1 MKKYHWNILHHAAL
15 ALIVVCLTACALQPD
30 LSGLQLHA
38 VLIKAA
44 GQQEP
49 LADSTTQPFSDADLN
64 TLVALRTTG
73 FIENHGQ
80 FDERVCFAVLAG
92 DQALWV
98 TADSLWLT
106 YDVETGA
113 PVSIQLRFVEAAA
126 LEFSGLEPLPDE
138 TLTVWGA
145 VRSEQVY
152 PGMDLEIRLLAG
164 ELDYRWIARETS
176 GPPAAARVEVLA
188 GEPPQTVDSLPLGD
202 SAPAAQLVTSLGEFS
217 LPVFALDGFSQPVF
231 ALDGENSSITTRV
244 SVASDGTQG
253 NDESWYPS
261 ISADGRFVVFG
272 SYATNLVPGN
282 IIGRLDIFVHDRQTG
297 QTTRVSVAS
306 DGSQANGRQSHRSS
320 ISADGRFVAFGSYAT
335 NLVLGDTNDKSDIFV
350 HDRETGQTTRVSVAG
365 DGSQGNGSSLDP
377 FLSADG
383 RFVAFKSSSSN
394 LVPGDT
400 NNMWDV
406 FVHDRQTGQTTRV
419 SVASDGSQGN
429 DTCDYP
435 SISADGRFVVFS
447 SYSTNL
453 VPGDTNNMWD
463 VFVHDRETGQT
474 TRVSVASDGTQ
485 ANDKSY
491 YSYSSLSADGRFVA
505 FGSYATN
512 LVPGGTNG
520 KPGIFVHD
528 RETGLTTRASVSS
541 TGRQANDPACDPSIS
556 ANGRFVVFG
565 SYATNLVPGDTNNRS
580 DIFVH
585 DRQTGRTMLVS
596 VAGDGSQGNNVS
608 SYPSLS
614 ADGCFSAFRSY
625 SNNLVAGDT
634 NGVEDIFVRDLTA
647 ELVDPGFR
655 PNPDG
660 FAFDNYSDTNANDF
674 NISDVRDLFGY
685 EETCLGPDPAC
696 AIPRKAAKQWY
707 IIVSDYLSDGHCDG
721 MAVTSL
727 RLFVPDYEFPRIF
740 DSEADNTYEL
750 ELSQDVRRY
759 IAKYFIRQTVDPVQ
773 SYKAQVVQKTPAEVL
788 EQLIAALPNEVPDP
802 TTLIMRQSGVGGHT
816 LTPYAVE
823 EIEEGVF
830 HIRVYDNNHP
840 GDAERF
846 VIVNTALNTWSYD
859 LGGEIGEWSGDAS
872 THTFGVVPIS
882 EYEKESTCPWCEST
896 VVTTILQG
904 AGSLLVENAL
914 GQRLGY
920 QEGQLFEEI
929 EDGYLATID
938 TGGTSYFSPQ
948 YVLPA
953 GAAYQYNLSGA
964 GLSTPGEAAIT
975 QFGSGYV
982 VRVEQIPVSTD
993 TVDQMEIGADGM
1005 DVSYRAVNAATEID
1019 LQLIAETETHSRQ
1032 VRITGAD
1039 VGAGEQI
1046 SLQAPVQSQTV
1057 KLDGSLA
1064 SGGIYDFSLDDFSQ
1078 SGESHSLHR
1087 WIALDA
1093 GDTHYLTVGESD
1105 DQDQL
1110 TLEIDRGSD
1119 GSVDEV
1125 QILKNQFHRNRA
1137 QLRTKSLVFEKGVP
1151 TLHLSGST
1159 ASPCNMLQ
1167 VDVAEADGDGRIA
1180 VEVYSMPNPNRACA
1194 QVATSFEQEIPL
1206 GDLPSGSY
1214 TVWVNGEQV
1223 AAFDMP

>member
-1 MKKYHWNILHHAAL
+1 M
-15 ALIVVCLTACALQPD
+15 LIE
-30 LSGLQLHA
+30 
-38 VLIKAA
+38 AA

-49 LADSTTQPFSDADLN
+49 LADSTTQPFSDADLD
-64 TLVALRTTG
+64 TLVALRTPG

-80 FDERVCFAVLAG
+80 FDERVRFAVLAG

-98 TADSLWLT
+98 AADSLWLT
-106 YDVETGA
+106 YDAETGA

-164 ELDYRWIARETS
+164 ELDYRWIARGTS
-176 GPPAAARVEVLA
+176 GLPAAARVEVLA
-188 GEPPQTVDSLPLGD
+188 GEPQQTVDSLQLGD

-217 LPVFALDGFSQPVF
+217 LPVFALDGLSQPVF
-231 ALDGENSSITTRV
+231 ALDGGNNSSTTRV
-244 SVASDGTQG
+244 SIASDGTQE
-253 NDESWYPS
+253 NDESWYP
-261 ISADGRFVVFG
+261 
-272 SYATNLVPGN
+272 
-282 IIGRLDIFVHDRQTG
+282 
-297 QTTRVSVAS
+297 
-306 DGSQANGRQSHRSS
+306 S

-335 NLVLGDTNDKSDIFV
+335 NLVPNDTNGKPDIFV
-350 HDRETGQTTRVSVAG
+350 HDRDTGQTTRVSVSSNGSQANGMQAHGFSISADGRFVAFESTSTNLVPDDTNNTWDVFVHDRDTGQTTRVSVAG
-365 DGSQGNGSSLDP
+365 DGSQGNGGSLDP
-377 FLSADG
+377 SLSADG
-383 RFVAFKSSSSN
+383 RFVAFTSSSSN
-394 LVPGDT
+394 LVPDDA
-400 NNMWDV
+400 NKKLDI

-453 VPGDTNNMWD
+453 VPSDTNNMWD

-512 LVPGGTNG
+512 LVPGDTNG
-520 KPGIFVHD
+520 KPDIFVHD
-528 RETGLTTRASVSS
+528 RETGQTTRVSVSS
-541 TGRQANDPACDPSIS
+541 TGRQANDSAGDPSIS

-565 SYATNLVPGDTNNRS
+565 SSATNLVPGDTNNRS
-580 DIFVH
+580 DVFVH
-585 DRQTGRTMLVS
+585 DRQTGQTTRVS
-596 VAGDGSQGNNVS
+596 VAGDGSQGNNTSYYS
-608 SYPSLS
+608 SIS
-614 ADGCFSAFRSY
+614 ADGRFLAFLSG
-625 SNNLVAGDT
+625 SSNLVTGDT
-634 NGVEDIFVRDLTA
+634 NGVQDVFVRELTP
-647 ELVDPGFR
+647 ELVGLRFR

-660 FAFDNYSDTNANDF
+660 FAFDNYSDTHGNDF

-685 EETCLGPDPAC
+685 EETCLGSGPVC
-696 AIPRKAAKQWY
+696 TVSRKAAEQWY
-707 IIVSDYLSDGHCDG
+707 FIINDYLSGGHCDG

-727 RLFVPDYEFPRIF
+727 RLFAAGYESPQDF
-740 DSEADNTYEL
+740 DSEAADTYDL
-750 ELSQDVRRY
+750 ELSRDVRRY

-773 SYKAQVVQKTPAEVL
+773 GYKVQVVQKTPAEVL
-788 EQLIAALPNEVPDP
+788 EQLIAAISNGADP
-802 TTLIMRQSGVGGHT
+802 TTLIVRQSGVGGHAI
-816 LTPYAVE
+816 TPYAVKDVE
-823 EIEEGVF
+823 EDVF
-830 HIRVYDNNHP
+830 HILVYDNNHP
-840 GDAERF
+840 GDAGRS
-846 VIVNTALNTWSYD
+846 VIVNTTLNTWSYD
-859 LGGEIGEWSGDAS
+859 LGGEIGVWSGDAS

-882 EYEKESTCPWCEST
+882 EYEKEPTCPWCEST

-914 GQRLGY
+914 GQRMGY

-929 EDGYLATID
+929 EDGYLAMID
-938 TGGTSYFSPQ
+938 TGGTLYFSPQ

-964 GLSTPGEAAIT
+964 GLSTPGKAAIT
-975 QFGSGYV
+975 QFGSGYA
-982 VRVEQIPVSTD
+982 VRVEQIPASTD
-993 TVDQMEIGADGM
+993 TADQMEIGADGA
-1005 DVSYRAVNAATEID
+1005 DVSYQAVNAAVEIN
-1019 LQLIAETETHSRQ
+1019 LQLIAETETHSRK

-1064 SGGIYDFSLDDFSQ
+1064 SGGVYDFSLDDSSQ
-1078 SGESHSLHR
+1078 SGESHFLRSR
-1087 WIALDA
+1087 ITLDA

-1105 DQDQL
+1105 GKDQL

-1119 GSVDEV
+1119 GGVDEV
-1125 QILKNQFHRNRA
+1125 QILNNQYGDWVR
-1137 QLRTKSLVFEKGVP
+1137 LRTKSLAFEKGVP
-1151 TLHLSGST
+1151 TLHLTGST
-1159 ASPCNMLQ
+1159 ASPCHALQ
-1167 VDVAEADGDGRIA
+1167 VDVAEADGNGRIA
-1180 VEVYSMPNPNRACA
+1180 VEVYSLLNPNRVCA

-1206 GDLPSGSY
+1206 RDLPSGSY
-1214 TVWVNGEQV
+1214 TVWVNGQQV